1 MTYFLCYLMGCIVQT
16 IVDILME
23 KKRCTYGT
31 LAVDTKSSDTCD
43 HYDVCL
49 GDIDKLPKKKY
60 IKLKIKID

>member
-1 MTYFLCYLMGCIVQT
+1 MYIIGFVVGCVVQT
-16 IVDILME
+16 IVCTLME

-31 LAVDTKSSDTCD
+31 LDIDTKSSDTCD
-43 HYDVCL
+43 HYDVGL